1 MFGAAGVVAF
11 SLTLPATQ
19 VADPAFGPLA
29 VGVGRA
35 ALAGM
40 LAVAV
45 LWARREPL
53 IVAALVPRL
62 LLVVVGVVLGFPL
75 LTAYA
80 LQNVN
85 SAHAAVV
92 SGLLP
97 VATAGMAVIRAG
109 ERPRPRY
116 WIALAVGVAT
126 VVAFAVVAG
135 AGRPRMGDLLVLAAV
150 ALAGLGYAEGGSLA
164 RRYGGWRVI
173 CWALILALPVSI
185 PVTLVAVAFHLPDA
199 PSFAAWGGLAY
210 VSGVSMFLGFF
221 AWYEGLARGGVAR
234 IGRLQLAQPVL
245 TLGWSALLLG
255 EPLTLPTAVA
265 AVLVLA
271 SVAFGR
277 KAGGSAPMLTGE
289 TATARFLSPPGA
301 DDLR

>member
-1 MFGAAGVVAF
+1 
-11 SLTLPATQ
+11 
-19 VADPAFGPLA
+19 
-29 VGVGRA
+29 
-35 ALAGM
+35 M

-45 LWARREPL
+45 LWARRQPL
-53 IVAALVPRL
+53 IVAVLVPRL

-109 ERPRPRY
+109 ERPSPRY

-126 VVAFAVVAG
+126 VAAFAVVAG
-135 AGRPRMGDLLVLAAV
+135 AGRPRMGDILVSVAV

-173 CWALILALPVSI
+173 CWALVLALPLSI
-185 PVTLVAVAFHLPDA
+185 PVTVVAVALHVPHD
-199 PSFAAWGGLAY
+199 PSVAAWSGVAY

-221 AWYEGLARGGVAR
+221 AWYEGLARGGVAQ

-255 EPLTLPTAVA
+255 EPLTLPTALA
-265 AVLVLA
+265 AVLVLG

-277 KAGGSAPMLTGE
+277 KARGSAPMPGGE
-289 TATARFLSPPGA
+289 TPAPRFLSPPGS